1 VKHIITVSLFVA
13 VFLAGCS
20 APPQSSNAGSSP
32 GFTIVASFYPLYIM
46 AENVTAGVE
55 GVTVVDLAP
64 PTVGCLHDWSPSTDD
79 FKKLARADIFVTQG
93 AGMEG
98 FLDRVVAGYP
108 HLRIVRLSDGIP
120 LITENGVPNPHTWL
134 NVDYA
139 IAMVQNLA
147 SALASAD
154 PSHAS
159 QYQRNAA
166 AYIAKLAALRDE
178 MIAALKP
185 YAGSEIITFH
195 EAFPYFAQEFGL
207 VIAAV
212 VEREPGS
219 EPSARELADLITMI
233 RQKGIKTV
241 FVEPQ
246 YPSQVADTIARETGV
261 RVLTL
266 DPAVTGPPDPDSYLV
281 IMRKNLKSLEEGM
294 R

>member
-1 VKHIITVSLFVA
+1 MSRYRILAVLVA
-13 VFLAGCS
+13 AGLIFGCS
-20 APPQSSNAGSSP
+20 SSPVSSP
-32 GFTIVASFYPLYIM
+32 GFTIVTSFYPLNIM

-79 FKKLARADIFVTQG
+79 FKKLAQADIFITQG

-98 FLDRVVAGYP
+98 FLDRVGTGNPSLKVV
-108 HLRIVRLSDGIP
+108 HLSDGIP
-120 LITENGVPNPHTWL
+120 LITYNNIPNPHTWL

-139 IAMVQNLA
+139 IVMVQNLA

-154 PSHAS
+154 PPHAG
-159 QYQRNAA
+159 QYNRNAT
-166 AYIAKLAALRDE
+166 AYIAKLTQLRDE
-178 MIAALKP
+178 MKIALAP
-185 YAGSEIITFH
+185 YAGTEIVTFH

-207 VIAAV
+207 VIVAV

-233 RQKGIKTV
+233 RAKGIKTI

-266 DPAVTGPPDPDSYLV
+266 DPAVTGSSDPDAF
-281 IMRKNLKSLEEGM
+281 INTMRGNMKALMEGL

>member
-1 VKHIITVSLFVA
+1 MSKPRIVA
-13 VFLAGCS
+13 IMIAAGLIAGCS
-20 APPQSSNAGSSP
+20 SSLVASHQ
-32 GFTIVASFYPLYIM
+32 FTIVTSFYPLYIM

-55 GVTVVDLAP
+55 GITLVDLAP
-64 PTVGCLHDWSPSTDD
+64 PTIGCLHDWSPGSDD
-79 FKKLARADIFVTQG
+79 FKKLATADIFITEG

-108 HLRIVRLSDGIP
+108 NLKVVTLSDGIP
-120 LITENGVPNPHTWL
+120 LIVEDSIPNPHTWV

-139 IAMVQNLA
+139 IVMVKNLA

-154 PSHAS
+154 PPHAG
-159 QYQRNAA
+159 QYNRNAD
-166 AYIAKLAALRDE
+166 AYIAKLTALRDE
-178 MIAALKP
+178 MKFALAP
-185 YAGSEIITFH
+185 YAGAEFITFH

-207 VIAAV
+207 NVIAV

-219 EPSARELADLITMI
+219 APSPRELANLITTI
-233 RQKGIKTV
+233 RTKGIKSI

-246 YPSQVADTIARETGV
+246 YPTQVADTIARETGV

-266 DPAVTGPPDPDSYLV
+266 DPAVTGSPDPDSY
-281 IMRKNLKSLEEGM
+281 ITAMRANMKALMEGL

>member
-1 VKHIITVSLFVA
+1 MIRYRILAILVAAGLNVGCSSSHVSSHSFTIIT
-13 VFLAGCS
+13 
-20 APPQSSNAGSSP
+20 
-32 GFTIVASFYPLYIM
+32 SFYPLYIM
-46 AENVTAGVE
+46 AENVTAGVD
-55 GVTVVDLAP
+55 GVTLVDLAP
-64 PTVGCLHDWSPSTDD
+64 PTIGCLHDWSPSTDD
-79 FKKLARADIFVTQG
+79 FKKLAQADIFVTQG

-108 HLRIVRLSDGIP
+108 DRKVVHLSDGIP
-120 LITENGVPNPHTWL
+120 LIVSNNIPNPHTWL

-139 IAMVQNLA
+139 IQMVQNLA
-147 SALASAD
+147 QALASAD
-154 PSHAS
+154 PSHAG
-159 QYQRNAA
+159 QYNRNAT
-166 AYIAKLAALRDE
+166 AYIAKLTQLRDE
-178 MIAALKP
+178 MTATLKP
-185 YAGSEIITFH
+185 YAGTAIVTFH

-207 VIAAV
+207 NIVAV

-233 RQKGIKTV
+233 REKHIKSI

-266 DPAVTGPPDPDSYLV
+266 DPAVTGSNDPDSYLV
-281 IMRKNLKSLEEGM
+281 TMRGNMKALREGL

>member
-1 VKHIITVSLFVA
+1 MSKRRIAA
-13 VFLAGCS
+13 VLLAAGLIAGCS
-20 APPQSSNAGSSP
+20 SSP
-32 GFTIVASFYPLYIM
+32 TPSSGFTIVTSFYPLYIM
-46 AENVTAGVE
+46 AENVTAGVD
-55 GVTVVDLAP
+55 GVTVEDLAP

-79 FKKLARADIFVTQG
+79 FKKLAHADIFITEG

-108 HLRIVRLSDGIP
+108 HLRIVKLSEGIP

-134 NVDYA
+134 NVDNA
-139 IAMVQNLA
+139 IVMVRNLA

-154 PSHAS
+154 PPHAA
-159 QYQRNAA
+159 QYQRNADD
-166 AYIAKLAALRDE
+166 YIAKLTALRDE
-178 MIAALKP
+178 MVTALKP
-185 YAGSEIITFH
+185 YAGTQIITFH

-233 RQKGIKTV
+233 RHQGIKTV

-261 RVLTL
+261 HVLTL
-266 DPAVTGPPDPDSYLV
+266 DPAVTGPDDPDSYLV
-281 IMRKNLKSLEEGM
+281 IMRKNLKSLVEGM